1 MSACYGDKQR
11 TPSHLSHPCRTASR
25 HLSVQDESA
34 PRGGSLGSGCVV
46 TTQAG
51 WTAPQGGP
59 GNQGCLWG
67 VPGPRTC
74 ARLASWH
81 LLSPHRVSQAPATGN
96 PPPPA
101 TWPALHTPSS
111 QLPAWE
117 RSAVQNSKIQE
128 GGSEGK
134 EGSAVCTHQREAQQF
149 NFCLFFWRHNL
160 VILPK
165 CLSLCSEPGLTEN
178 SAPKDG
184 REPPT
189 LRGPHFCP
197 PPAPQIPSQ

>member
-34 PRGGSLGSGCVV
+34 RGGSSGSGRVV

-51 WTAPQGGP
+51 QTAPQGGS

-67 VPGPRTC
+67 VPGLRTR
-74 ARLASWH
+74 AWLASWH

-101 TWPALHTPSS
+101 TWPALRTPSS
-111 QLPAWE
+111 QLLARE
-117 RSAVQNSKIQE
+117 HSAVRDSKIQE
-128 GGSEGK
+128 GGLKGRR
-134 EGSAVCTHQREAQQF
+134 AALCAHTREKP
-149 NFCLFFWRHNL
+149 N
-160 VILPK
+160 
-165 CLSLCSEPGLTEN
+165 SLIFVVFVE
-178 SAPKDG
+178 A
-184 REPPT
+184 
-189 LRGPHFCP
+189 
-197 PPAPQIPSQ
+197 